1 MSVCVCVCV
10 CVCVSLFCNRVF
22 SILWSGHIQSIEGHM
37 REKLKSPEKEDI
49 LLSDC
54 LGFCLFVCFNI
65 FIHFNWRP
73 ITLQYRSGVCHTLT

>member
-1 MSVCVCVCV
+1 M
-10 CVCVSLFCNRVF
+10 CVCVSLFYKRFV

-49 LLSDC
+49 LLFR
-54 LGFCLFVCFNI
+54 LPWVLFVCFNI

-73 ITLQYRSGVCHTLT
+73 ITLQYHSGVCIT